1 MQNVRDR
8 EIGIGEEDVHAVGS
22 VRDPANGIERETVIE
37 IVKGTVNV
45 KETTSNVPG
54 RESETAIVPEATNVN
69 IVKFATQETTK
80 NVIRHTKNLDGNM
93 AAVDLIATRTAK
105 EMVEVVACEVD
116 VVAIQEWIVNVNY
129 VQGMIGN
136 PAV

>member
-1 MQNVRDR
+1 M
-8 EIGIGEEDVHAVGS
+8 IGEGDVHAVVS
-22 VRDPANGIERETVIE
+22 VRGPANGIERETVIE
-37 IVKGTVNV
+37 IVKETVNV

-54 RESETAIVPEATNVN
+54 KGNETAIVPEATNAN

-80 NVIRHTKNLDGNM
+80 NVIRHTKNLDENM

-116 VVAIQEWIVNVNY
+116 AVVIQEWIANVNY